1 MMTQIPEMKQKV
13 FALLAN
19 GEIKEHY
26 WSANQVEMQMFRQG
40 NIFEKAEQAL
50 AERNRRERRTRLAP
64 ATLKI
69 PFLQVAT
76 QGDEDVLIVDGVYV
90 VKFRDILLIAED
102 YLS

>member
-1 MMTQIPEMKQKV
+1 MMRQIPEEKQKV

-26 WSANQVEMQMFRQG
+26 WSANQIEMQMFRQG
-40 NIFEKAEQAL
+40 NIFEKVEQAL
-50 AERNRRERRTRLAP
+50 AERNRRERRTGLAQKTQKP
-64 ATLKI
+64 

-76 QGDEDVLIVDGVYV
+76 QGDEDVLIVDGVYS
-90 VKFRDILLIAED
+90 VKFRDILMIAED

>member
-1 MMTQIPEMKQKV
+1 MMKHLPEEKQKV

-19 GEIKEHY
+19 GEVKEHY

-40 NIFEKAEQAL
+40 NIFETASQAL
-50 AERNRRERRTRLAP
+50 AERNRRERRTGLAQSTP
-64 ATLKI
+64 KP

-76 QGDEDVLIVDGVYV
+76 QGDEDVLIVDGVYS
-90 VKFRDILLIAED
+90 VKFRDILMVAED